1 MVSPVLVISIASERP
16 QTIASHTACLL
27 ECFLLTLCNDTMLE
41 GTDLKIF
48 CIQRLMVIS
57 IIFFCCCLF
66 EVAMLL
72 ISFELFVFLSD
83 LK

>member
-16 QTIASHTACLL
+16 QTIASHTTCLL

-48 CIQRLMVIS
+48 CIQGLMVI
-57 IIFFCCCLF
+57 FFFFVLFCL
-66 EVAMLL
+66 
-72 ISFELFVFLSD
+72 
-83 LK
+83 K